1 MEAWDWVR
9 AVLALVATMA
19 LILLAGYGARRFNW
33 LPNIAGGAGKRL
45 SVLETLPLDPRRR
58 LILVRCDGLDHLLL
72 LSPHGDR
79 AIAAFGQ
86 EKPKEPANPMEVT
99 P

>member
-9 AVLALVATMA
+9 ALLALGATVG
-19 LILLAGYGARRFNW
+19 LIGVAGYGARRFNW
-33 LPNIAGGAGKRL
+33 LPTMAGGPGKRL
-45 SVLETLPLDPRRR
+45 SVIESLPLDPRRR

-86 EKPKEPANPMEVT
+86 EKPKEPANPKEVT

>member
-9 AVLALVATMA
+9 ALLALGATMA
-19 LILLAGYGARRFNW
+19 LIVLAGYGARRFNW
-33 LPNIAGGAGKRL
+33 LPNMAGGPGKRL
-45 SVLETLPLDPRRR
+45 ALVETLPLDPRRR
-58 LILVRCDGLDHLLL
+58 LILVRCDGRDHLLL

-86 EKPKEPANPMEVT
+86 ERSSESANQVGET